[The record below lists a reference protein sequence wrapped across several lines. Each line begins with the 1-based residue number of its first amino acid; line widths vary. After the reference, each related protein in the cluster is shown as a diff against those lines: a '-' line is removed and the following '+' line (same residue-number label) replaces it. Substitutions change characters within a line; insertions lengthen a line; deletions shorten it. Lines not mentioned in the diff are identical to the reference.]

1 MADAVW
7 RLEVNR
13 LLPVEL
19 TMNKYIAILVV
30 LAAAGCE
37 NELDLKGTDGPTF
50 VPPPIHG
57 NADAG
62 AAAAAPAPEVERSAQ
77 ALWVN
82 PPAGACTGDQPSN
95 TVRVKP
101 VSGGTCLQF
110 GANIEIPNLGI
121 YTWPD
126 GSAILN
132 DTVNWAVG
140 DLHSHL
146 GKCQRITLWWDINF
160 TGQSWWQQRC
170 YTGGPGGGWN
180 VWLIAPDN
188 LTWWQ
193 ASSMRY
199 ETWNQ

>member
-1 MADAVW
+1 MNRLRALLVVALVAGACEEEYDLHGADAPKQM
-7 RLEVNR
+7 
-13 LLPVEL
+13 LPPSG
-19 TMNKYIAILVV
+19 YS
-30 LAAAGCE
+30 
-37 NELDLKGTDGPTF
+37 
-50 VPPPIHG
+50 HG
-57 NADAG
+57 DAG
-62 AAAAAPAPEVERSAQ
+62 VPATAAPEVEVSKQ

-82 PPAGACTGDQPSN
+82 PPAGACTGEQPSN

-101 VSGGTCLQF
+101 VSDGTCLQF
-110 GANIEIPNLGI
+110 GANVEIPNLGI

-160 TGQSWWQQRC
+160 TGQSWSQQRC

-180 VWLIAPDN
+180 VWLIAPSN

-199 ETWNQ
+199 ETWN